1 VIRATPPGQ
10 IATRGY
16 ELASAN
22 YDARVTGKRQPEQ
35 ESEGEGE

>member
-10 IATRGY
+10 IATRAY
-16 ELASAN
+16 EFASAN
-22 YDARVTGKRQPEQ
+22 NEAQVTGKRQPEQ